1 MTLNIKNPEAHKL
14 ATELAKQTGES
25 LTEAVTQALRERLA
39 RVKTRKPDQKLID
52 DMARIGRECAERLS
66 PEVKAIDH
74 ISTMRRV
81 CRSDPRRVGRDRHP

>member
-1 MTLNIKNPEAHKL
+1 MVYLSTMTLNIKNPEAHKL

-39 RVKTRKPDQKLID
+39 RVKTRKPDQKLME

-74 ISTMRRV
+74 G
-81 CRSDPRRVGRDRHP
+81 DYLYDEKGLPK